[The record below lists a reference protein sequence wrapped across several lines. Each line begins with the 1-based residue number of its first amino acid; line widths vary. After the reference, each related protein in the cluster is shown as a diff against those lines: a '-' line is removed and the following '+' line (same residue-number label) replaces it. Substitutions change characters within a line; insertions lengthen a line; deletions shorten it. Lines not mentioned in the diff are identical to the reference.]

1 MRHGMLHGC
10 LVGLLALGSWAAPAA
25 AQNTAP
31 QAALSAQIEAKRM
44 EIRHHTALIQ
54 GIQDPALLQSETL
67 KHFLMV
73 EEMLALV
80 LEQQRQMLL
89 AASAPATGAMRGMEG
104 EHAMEMPSAATPSAA
119 PPMGGMGG
127 GMMDDDAMEMP
138 SAPTQS
144 AAPPTGGGMMDDDAM
159 EMPSAP
165 TPNAAPMGGMGAGG
179 MMGGGHEMMGM
190 GGMKGG
196 AVSNPSTM
204 TAAGA
209 AAQRIAEREA
219 LLKEIDVHLAYLG
232 TVSDPVVRTRETI
245 KHQEMLDR
253 LLAVMR

>member
-1 MRHGMLHGC
+1 MYRGVLC
-10 LVGLLALGSWAAPAA
+10 RVLVALFALGTWVLPAA

-31 QAALSAQIEAKRM
+31 QAALTAQIEAKRM

-80 LEQQRQMLL
+80 LEQQRQMLQ
-89 AASAPATGAMRGMEG
+89 AASAPAPGAMGGMEG
-104 EHAMEMPSAATPSAA
+104 EDAMEMPMPSAA
-119 PPMGGMGG
+119 PPSGGMGG

-138 SAPTQS
+138 SA
-144 AAPPTGGGMMDDDAM
+144 APPSSG
-159 EMPSAP
+159 
-165 TPNAAPMGGMGAGG
+165 MGG
-179 MMGGGHEMMGM
+179 MGGGHEMMGM

-196 AVSNPSTM
+196 AAADPGSM
-204 TAAGA
+204 TAASA
-209 AAQRIAEREA
+209 AARRIAEREA
-219 LLKEIDVHLAYLG
+219 LLKEIDTHLAYLA
-232 TVSDPVVRTRETI
+232 TVSDPGTRARETV

-253 LLAVMR
+253 LLAMMR